1 MVSER
6 HLSAVLSEFART
18 MVTDFPIQ
26 GILDRLVE
34 RIVDVLPVT
43 AAGVTLISPG
53 TDPHYVAASSDAA
66 LAFEKLQSDSGQ
78 GPCVAAYQ
86 SGKAVSVPDLRSD
99 DQFPAFSAAAAAAGL
114 AAVFTFPL
122 RHDDGRL
129 GALDLYRDTPGQL
142 DPDDMAAAQT
152 LADVAAAYLLNAQA
166 RQDAREASD
175 RLRTS
180 TLHDALTGLPNRVL
194 LQQRLAHAAERARR
208 SHSEAAVLF
217 ADLDRFKAVNDTY
230 GHAVGDLLLV
240 AVAARLAALVRP
252 GDTLARVSGDEFV
265 ILCEDLQSA
274 SDIED
279 LAIRIDDAFDLPFVI
294 ADGEDHMIEIGI
306 SASVGIAFSG
316 LAAGITR
323 HLVRDADIAM
333 YQAKRKG
340 GAAHQVIDLGEAH
353 RATDRH
359 ELQRDL
365 HAAFSHDKLAVSYQ
379 PIVCARDGLVTGVEA
394 LLRWTHPSRGPVPT
408 MAMIG
413 VAEES
418 SLIVGIGEWVLER
431 GCRDCVAWLRERP
444 DAPLDLAVNVSVR
457 QLMGPGFRDTVARV
471 LSDTG
476 MCPSRLTLEM
486 TEGIFLD
493 DDARAMTVLADLK
506 DLGVRLALDDF
517 GTGYSS
523 LNYLRRFPVDIVKID
538 RGFVADIGDGTTGSE
553 IIAAVTNLAH
563 VLGLSVTAE
572 GVETEP
578 QRDVIVAI
586 GCESAQGFHFAP
598 ALTFD
603 DLTGRLRDHADGRL
617 RLPARVQVR
626 ALPAPSHSRR

>member
-1 MVSER
+1 VLELLR
-6 HLSAVLSEFART
+6 HHRAAVR
-18 MVTDFPIQ
+18 
-26 GILDRLVE
+26 G
-34 RIVDVLPVT
+34 
-43 AAGVTLISPG
+43 
-53 TDPHYVAASSDAA
+53 AA
-66 LAFEKLQSDSGQ
+66 LQDADGRNVGERLREPLVLG
-78 GPCVAAYQ
+78 AY
-86 SGKAVSVPDLRSD
+86 
-99 DQFPAFSAAAAAAGL
+99 
-114 AAVFTFPL
+114 
-122 RHDDGRL
+122 RL
-129 GALDLYRDTPGQL
+129 GALDLYRDRPGPL
-142 DPDDMAAAQT
+142 DPEDMAAAQT

-166 RQDAREASD
+166 RQEAREAAD

-194 LQQRLAHAAERARR
+194 LQQRLAHAAERAKR

-240 AVAARLAALVRP
+240 AVAARLTALVRP
-252 GDTLARVSGDEFV
+252 GDTRARVSGDEFV
-265 ILCEDLQSA
+265 ILCEDLHSA
-274 SDIED
+274 SDIDD
-279 LAIRIDDAFDLPFVI
+279 LATRIDDAFDLPFVI
-294 ADGEDHMIEIGI
+294 ANGEDHTIEVGI

-316 LAAGITR
+316 LAVGITP
-323 HLVRDADIAM
+323 HLIRDADIAM

-340 GAAHQVIDLGEAH
+340 GGAHQVIDLGEAQ
-353 RATDRH
+353 RATDSH

-365 HAAFSHDKLAVSYQ
+365 RAAFSHDELALAYQ
-379 PIVCARDGLVTGVEA
+379 PIVRARDGLVTGVEA

-408 MAMIG
+408 VAMIG

-431 GCRDCVAWLRERP
+431 GCRDCVQWFRERP

-457 QLMGPGFRDTVARV
+457 QLMGQGFRDTVARV

-476 MCPSRLTLEM
+476 MRPSRLILEM
-486 TEGIFLD
+486 TEGLFLD

-538 RGFVADIGDGTTGSE
+538 QGFVADIGDCGTGSE
-553 IIAAVTNLAH
+553 IVAAVTNLAH
-563 VLGLSVTAE
+563 VLGLTVTAE
-572 GVETEP
+572 GVETE
-578 QRDVIVAI
+578 QQHDAIVAI

-603 DLTGRLRDHADGRL
+603 DLTERLRAHADGRL
-617 RLPARVQVR
+617 QLPARV
-626 ALPAPSHSRR
+626 PARSATGPLH

>member
-6 HLSAVLSEFART
+6 QLSAVLSEFART

-26 GILDRLVE
+26 AILDRLVE

-53 TDPHYVAASSDAA
+53 ADPHYVAASSDSA
-66 LAFEKLQSDSGQ
+66 LAFEQLQSDSGQ

-86 SGKAVSVPDLRSD
+86 SGEAVSVPDLRCD
-99 DQFPAFSAAAAAAGL
+99 DRFPTFGAVAAEAGL
-114 AAVFTFPL
+114 VAVFTFPL
-122 RHDDGRL
+122 CHDDGRL
-129 GALDLYRDTPGQL
+129 GALDLYRDTAGPL

-166 RQDAREASD
+166 RQDAREAAD

-194 LQQRLAHAAERARR
+194 LQQRLAHAAERAKR
-208 SHSEAAVLF
+208 SHSQAAVLF
-217 ADLDRFKAVNDTY
+217 ADLDRFKTVNDTY
-230 GHAVGDLLLV
+230 GHSAGDQLLV
-240 AVAARLAALVRP
+240 AVAERLTALVRP

-265 ILCEDLQSA
+265 ILCEDLGSA

-279 LAIRIDDAFDLPFVI
+279 LAARIDDSFDLPFVI
-294 ADGEDHMIEIGI
+294 SDGGRTIQVGI

-316 LAAGITR
+316 LAAGITQ

-340 GAAHQVIDLGEAH
+340 GAAHQVIDLGEA
-353 RATDRH
+353 RRTTDRH

-365 HAAFSHDKLAVSYQ
+365 RAAFSHDKLAVAYQ
-379 PIVCARDGLVTGVEA
+379 PIVCARDGSVTGVEA
-394 LLRWTHPSRGPVPT
+394 LLRWTHPSRGPIST
-408 MAMIG
+408 AAMIG

-418 SLIVGIGEWVLER
+418 SLIEGIGAWVLES
-431 GCRDCVAWLRERP
+431 GCRACVRWLRERP
-444 DAPLDLAVNVSVR
+444 DAPLDLAVNVSAR
-457 QLMGPGFRDTVARV
+457 QLMGQGFQDTVARV

-476 MCPSRLTLEM
+476 MRPSRLILEM

-493 DDARAMTVLADLK
+493 DDARARTVLADLK
-506 DLGVRLALDDF
+506 ELGVRLALDDF

-538 RGFVADIGDGTTGSE
+538 RGFVADIGEGVTGSE
-553 IIAAVTNLAH
+553 IVAAVTNLAH

-572 GVETEP
+572 GVETEQ
-578 QRDVIVAI
+578 QRDAIVAI
-586 GCESAQGFHFAP
+586 GCESAQGFHYAP
-598 ALTFD
+598 ALSFD
-603 DLTGRLRDHADGRL
+603 DLTTRLHAIPAGRL
-617 RLPARVQVR
+617 RLPAGVAAQPVIQL
-626 ALPAPSHSRR
+626 A